1 MASAYSFQELIGMT
15 RTVIAAFDAA
25 EQRPWTI
32 EASVI
37 ELMKQVGDLSRHI
50 MMAERYYLPDRAD
63 DPAYATTKDDI
74 ADELADILSCLIRVA
89 EHYQI
94 DLEQAHL
101 RARRNEMRYLGKEP
115 DF

>member
-1 MASAYSFQELIGMT
+1 MTNTHNFQELIGMT

-25 EQRPWTI
+25 EQRSWTI
-32 EASVI
+32 EATMI

-50 MMAERYYLPDRAD
+50 MMAERYYLPDRAH
-63 DPAYATTKDDI
+63 DPTYATTKDHI
-74 ADELADILSCLIRVA
+74 ADEPADILYCLIRVV

-101 RARRNEMRYLGKEP
+101 QARRNELRYLGKEP

>member
-1 MASAYSFQELIGMT
+1 M
-15 RTVIAAFDAA
+15 
-25 EQRPWTI
+25 
-32 EASVI
+32 I

-63 DPAYATTKDDI
+63 DPTYATTNDGI
-74 ADELADILSCLIRVA
+74 ADELADILYCLIRVA
-89 EHYQI
+89 DHYQI

-101 RARRNEMRYLGKEP
+101 QACSNEMRCLGKEP